1 MHDLRHTA
9 AALMISVNES
19 PETVKR
25 QLGHSSIKV
34 TFDVYGHLFPSSM
47 ENLADGLDRLYR
59 LSETG

>member
-1 MHDLRHTA
+1 MPDLRHTA

-25 QLGHSSIKV
+25 QLGPASIEV

-47 ENLADGLDRLYR
+47 ENLAEGLDRLHR
-59 LSETG
+59 EAQTH

>member
-1 MHDLRHTA
+1 
-9 AALMISVNES
+9 
-19 PETVKR
+19 
-25 QLGHSSIKV
+25 V